1 MPRKN
6 YTPAERALHIL
17 GTLAGKSRQEIN
29 AAVAYSDAVKWVKA
43 AFLEVVKHQHT
54 NLMMDREPDEDGD
67 ALYWEIDNQVLRE
80 FAASIGV
87 EIPE

>member
-1 MPRKN
+1 MSPD
-6 YTPAERALHIL
+6 
-17 GTLAGKSRQEIN
+17 GGG
-29 AAVAYSDAVKWVKA
+29 SDFLLRGCMA

-54 NLMMDREPDEDGD
+54 NLMTDREPDDDGD
-67 ALYWEIDNQVLRE
+67 ALYWEINNKVLRE